1 MDIPARVWHCVAS
14 PQKIRKD
21 EFDMSTQTRFTPTE
35 VCILIAH
42 ETVSMLDTVQT
53 RSPNA

>member
-1 MDIPARVWHCVAS
+1 
-14 PQKIRKD
+14 
-21 EFDMSTQTRFTPTE
+21 MSTQTRFTPTE